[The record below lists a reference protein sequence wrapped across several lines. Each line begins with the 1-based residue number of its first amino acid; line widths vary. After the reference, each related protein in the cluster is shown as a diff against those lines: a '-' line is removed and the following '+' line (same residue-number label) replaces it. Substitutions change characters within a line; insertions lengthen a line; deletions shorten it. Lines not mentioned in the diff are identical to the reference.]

1 LSAPITNFRREC
13 DGKPEGD
20 KRRAVWLCIRLARQ
34 YYSSLSTS
42 LFLLGDHLKISDRNL
57 SGRNESGTLG
67 LHALWIAAMLAAL
80 TTGAALAQ
88 TKPERQSKAAKAT
101 QNASDSQTSATDQN
115 AASAEPESDK
125 PEDKPF
131 KGMKYRLIGP
141 FRGGRS
147 LTAAGIPG
155 DPTTY
160 YFGATGGG
168 VWKSTDGAMTW
179 SSVFDK
185 EGTSAIGSLAVA
197 NSSPNVLYVGTGEAC
212 IRGNIS
218 HGDGVYKSLD
228 GGKTWKNVGLRDTRA
243 IGKVIINPS
252 NPDVVFVAALGH
264 PFGPNVER
272 GVFRTTDGG
281 KTWEK
286 VLYKDENTGGI
297 DVDFDPHNPNIL
309 FASLWQARRTPWGM
323 SSGGPGSGLYRSSD
337 AGTTWKRLEE
347 HGLPKGPYGRIGVA
361 VAANSQRVYALIEA
375 HNPDGGLYRS
385 DDDGETWV
393 LVNPSHSL
401 WQRPWYY
408 MHIIADPKDE
418 NAVYI
423 MNVETYRSTDGGH
436 LFDKIA
442 VPHGDN
448 HGLWIDPLDTR
459 RMIAANDGGV
469 TVTLDGGKNWT
480 LQDNQPTAQFYHVIT
495 DTATPYRV
503 YGPQQDSGTVAIISR
518 SDNGSIDRSDWY
530 DVGGGEAGY
539 VAPYPP
545 DPNIVY
551 AADYQGNITRYDRR
565 IGQVKSITLQPELSD
580 AYGAANLE
588 HRFQWTAPV
597 VISPHDPNTLYHA
610 GERLFKTTDGGVHW
624 EAISPDLTRNDK
636 SKQKVSG
643 GDITLD
649 DSGTEYYDTIFAVA
663 ESPITKGLIWVGTD
677 DGLIQITRDGGKNW
691 TNVTPKD
698 MPEWSRISQLEAS
711 PHDAASA
718 YIAVDRHQSDELR
731 PYIYKTNDYGS
742 SWTKITNGIP
752 DGTFVRVVRE
762 DPKKRGLL
770 YAGTETGIYVSFNDG
785 ADWRPLKLNLPTTPV
800 HDLVVKD
807 NDLVLAT
814 HGRAF
819 WILDDISPLRQFT
832 DEVAKKDV
840 HLYTPDPAY
849 RIQAG
854 AEGERHPSKRTA
866 ENPPV
871 GTVIYYYLK
880 DAPKTGTETKVEIL
894 DASGKVIRKYS
905 SLETLTLDEPLGP
918 DDKKPEKEIKP
929 EAGLNRF
936 VWDLRYEEAH
946 RVPGYYLWEYGGGSH
961 GPVAVPGHYQVR
973 LTVGGE
979 SQTAPLD
986 LKLDPRVH
994 VSQADLDQQF
1004 NLLVQ
1009 IHDRLNQTYDAVNQI
1024 QDVRFQVA
1032 GLKRRLPENAS
1043 AKAIAVSA
1051 DDLENKLVAVR
1062 DEFVNLTISANED
1075 SLAYPPQ
1082 MDAKLAFLA
1091 LDVGTA
1097 DAAPTEAEQLEFEKL
1112 KRQSAEMLSRWD
1124 ELQHGELAAF
1134 QKLTAAN
1141 SLSTVVV
1148 PPAGRSIEP
1157 ESAEA
1162 H

>member
-1 LSAPITNFRREC
+1 
-13 DGKPEGD
+13 
-20 KRRAVWLCIRLARQ
+20 
-34 YYSSLSTS
+34 
-42 LFLLGDHLKISDRNL
+42 
-57 SGRNESGTLG
+57 
-67 LHALWIAAMLAAL
+67 MLAAL

-1091 LDVGTA
+1091 MDVGTA